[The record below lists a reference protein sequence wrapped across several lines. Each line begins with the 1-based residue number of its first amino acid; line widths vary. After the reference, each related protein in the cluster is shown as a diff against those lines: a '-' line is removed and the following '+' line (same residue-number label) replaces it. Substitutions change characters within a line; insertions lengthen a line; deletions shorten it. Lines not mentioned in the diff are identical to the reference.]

1 VFDFRYH
8 ALSLVAVFIALT
20 VGLVLGVAIGD
31 QGLVSSAEKDLRAS
45 LRRNVVTARADAA
58 SARKELADRRQI
70 EQDDFFPVMVG
81 DRLSAERIGVVAFGD
96 MPDSLVQNTKAALD
110 GTGARF
116 ASVSVVGERLDLA
129 AIAAASGKTR
139 YAKLVKNPA
148 LAGRLENPLLVGELG
163 GNMPYG
169 FHLQNSPAEMERRVE
184 LDRPVILL
192 SSSGTGLLTAAA
204 ARNRTYAACL
214 RNARAQA
221 QRLIAAHE
229 HVLLLAGEHRIEF
242 REEDRLCCGRIAGAL
257 MAAGFEPRNALVE
270 EIVKR
275 WADASD
281 DAFMDSRSVRYLA
294 DTGQL
299 HDAEFVLEHIDDLD
313 SVYEMRHGELV
324 PSNEP

>member
-1 VFDFRYH
+1 MSASR
-8 ALSLVAVFIALT
+8 T
-20 VGLVLGVAIGD
+20 VAIARYPRSFSPGEED
-31 QGLVSSAEKDLRAS
+31 WTVVGMDVIRSTTTA
-45 LRRNVVTARADAA
+45 VTAVHAG
-58 SARKELADRRQI
+58 RRC
-70 EQDDFFPVMVG
+70 FPV
-81 DRLSAERIGVVAFGD
+81 
-96 MPDSLVQNTKAALD
+96 
-110 GTGARF
+110 
-116 ASVSVVGERLDLA
+116 ASIEEAV
-129 AIAAASGKTR
+129 
-139 YAKLVKNPA
+139 P

-169 FHLQNSPAEMERRVE
+169 FHLQNSPVEMERRFE

-204 ARNRTYAACL
+204 ARNRTYAVCL

-229 HVLLLAGEHRIEF
+229 HVLLLAGEHRVEF

-257 MAAGFEPRNALVE
+257 LAAGFEPRNALVE

-324 PSNEP
+324 LSTEP